1 MLKYKLIYSYSCVFF
16 VLTCLEDGTL
26 GIARWSCCE
35 SASYWAT
42 CLLRETKGKPLY
54 GHVILK
60 YVTSG
65 TRSEYCKFINVS
77 TNPCCE
83 LVRIKQVIHAI
94 ISEWDPF
101 IVCKVYFHSLA
112 IIMLTNPDCVFF
124 FFFFFFLC
132 VT

>member
-1 MLKYKLIYSYSCVFF
+1 MVHLALPDD
-16 VLTCLEDGTL
+16 LA
-26 GIARWSCCE
+26 ARVHPIE
-35 SASYWAT
+35 QHVYW
-42 CLLRETKGKPLY
+42 ETKGKTLY

-124 FFFFFFLC
+124 FLSERSKTFKTVNGIVHHRLPVGVSFLC